1 MQTAVLTHQGLVR
14 QQNEDSY
21 VMLPDHSFF
30 AVADGMGGHQ
40 AGAFASDLALKVI
53 KEQVMLP
60 KEGEDF
66 REQLAK
72 AVREANRK
80 VHELSLKEPDK
91 EGMGTT
97 LTACWIRD
105 GVGHLAHIGD
115 SRAYLLRDAQ
125 LILLTDDHS
134 FVGELLRQGSITAS
148 QAQSHPRRHM
158 LTRALGFEGEVKVD
172 TKSMTLKQG
181 DLILLCTDGLTNLVE
196 EQEIKEVL
204 LANREL
210 QASLQQLVEL
220 SLKRGGNDN
229 ITLLAILL
237 D

>member
-21 VMLPDHSFF
+21 VMLPDYSFF

-40 AGAFASDLALKVI
+40 AGAFASNLALSVI
-53 KEQVMLP
+53 KEQVMVP
-60 KEGEDF
+60 GKGEDF

-72 AVREANRK
+72 AVREANRR
-80 VHELSLKEPDK
+80 VHELSIKEPGK

-97 LTACWIRD
+97 LTACWIRE
-105 GVGHLAHIGD
+105 GIGHLAHIGD

-125 LILLTDDHS
+125 LVLLTDDHS
-134 FVGELLRQGSITAS
+134 FVGELLRHGSITAS
-148 QAQSHPRRHM
+148 EAQSHPGRHM
-158 LTRALGFEGEVKVD
+158 LTRALGFEAEVKVD
-172 TKSMTLKQG
+172 TKSMTLQKD

-196 EQEIKEVL
+196 EQEIKEIL
-204 LANREL
+204 METKGL
-210 QASLQQLVEL
+210 QASLAQLVEL
-220 SLKRGGNDN
+220 SLQRGGNDN